1 MADAAEVARACKVHE
16 EMQKRIAAGDFALRH
31 VPDWLSQ
38 KEQRE
43 WREKAARMQVER
55 PSSVSSSLSL
65 TDPSGMVLC
74 GPIRPSVR

>member
-16 EMQKRIAAGDFALRH
+16 EKLKRIAAGDSALRN
-31 VPDWLSQ
+31 VPDWLSR

-43 WREKAARMQVER
+43 WRERAVRMQLET